1 MTNEHVQVVILAAG
15 QGKRLGKSE
24 PKVLTSL
31 KGRPLVSY
39 VLEDLDKLKHSH
51 RPILVVGYGAEE
63 VKSTIGSKYDYVHQA
78 EQLGT
83 GHAVA
88 VTREYVSAPYIMV
101 LNGDMPFMGRD
112 FFLEK
117 FISTHESN
125 PATITLVTNTL
136 ENFAGD
142 VASLHDYGRVVR
154 DRESGQFL
162 RIVEKRD
169 ASPEEL
175 QIMEVSPGI
184 YIFEKDWLF
193 ENIDKL
199 NSENA
204 QHEYYLTDMVALAVE
219 QGRKIQT
226 VDMPPEQA
234 LGVNTPKQ
242 LEIAES
248 VMMKQYVTV

>member
-88 VTREYVSAPYIMV
+88 VTQDYVTAPYVMV
-101 LNGDMPFMGRD
+101 LYGDMPFVGRMG
-112 FFLEK
+112 
-117 FISTHESN
+117 FISRLIENHKLDKAHITM
-125 PATITLVTNTL
+125 ATVVVP
-136 ENFAGD
+136 EFAGHL
-142 VASLHDYGRVVR
+142 ASIKDYGRIVR
-154 DRESGQFL
+154 HREQGYVTK
-162 RIVEKRD
+162 IVEKKD
-169 ASPEEL
+169 LSADEL
-175 QIMEVSPGI
+175 DIRELNPGV
-184 YIFEKDWLF
+184 YIFKRDWLF
-193 ENIDKL
+193 ENINKL
-199 NSENA
+199 KSENA
-204 QHEYYLTDMVALAVE
+204 QHEYYLTDMIAMAIE
-219 QGRKIQT
+219 QGHEIAT